1 MILGRPLQTPTGL
14 GRGLF
19 SLFGPG
25 HHDSMAVLVV
35 GYTIFHYFVFF
46 LVGLLVAVIVHFA
59 DRQPSILAGALIL
72 FVALE
77 IGFVAASSALAS
89 SPFFGTLSW
98 LQVAIGNLIAAAVM
112 GTYFWRTHPQLKRE
126 LQFALG
132 GEEEK

>member
-1 MILGRPLQTPTGL
+1 MGTVVGL

-25 HHDSMAVLVV
+25 HHDSVAVLVI
-35 GYTIFHYFVFF
+35 GYTIFHYLAFF
-46 LVGLLVAVIVHFA
+46 LAGLLVAVIVHVA
-59 DRQPSILAGALIL
+59 DRQPTILAGALIL

-77 IGFVAASSALAS
+77 IGFVAVSSVLAA

-98 LQVAIGNLIAAAVM
+98 VQVAIGNLIAAAVM
-112 GTYFWRTHPQLKRE
+112 GTYFWRGHPQLKRE
-126 LQFALG
+126 LHIALT